1 MARSGFRE
9 TYIRLAGAL
18 NTAQDIMVHERGSV
32 EWPWFVL
39 NVCDSEICLE
49 RLGLLKADFSRFFW
63 YLIAR
68 QWADFDTIPHDRLG
82 AEFKKHRAGWEPEIM
97 TWGHPKGIDNLKTYR
112 SLPDGVTAYRG
123 QGANQPVGLS
133 WTLDLDV
140 ATRFAFGHRD
150 ARNPEPVILNLAV
163 AKKDIAFV
171 VNEREEAELVL
182 FAAPKRDLCEMVTYD
197 SEGLLEAR

>member
-1 MARSGFRE
+1 MAKFGFRE

-18 NTAQDIMVHERGSV
+18 NTAQDIMVRERGSV

-68 QWADFDTIPHDRLG
+68 QWADFDTIPHDRLA

-97 TWGHPKGIDNLKTYR
+97 TWGHPKGTDNLKTYK
-112 SLPDGVTAYRG
+112 SLPDSVTAYRG
-123 QGANQPVGLS
+123 QRFDQPVGLS
-133 WTLDLDV
+133 WTLDLEV
-140 ATRFAFGHRD
+140 AARYAFGHRD
-150 ARNPEPVILNLAV
+150 GRNPDRVIFSRAV
-163 AKKDIAFV
+163 AKKDIALV

-182 FAAPKRDLCEMVTYD
+182 FAAPKRDSCDVVTYD
-197 SEGLLEAR
+197 DEGLVGAR

>member
-1 MARSGFRE
+1 MAKFGFRE
-9 TYIRLAGAL
+9 TYIRVAGAL
-18 NTAQDIMVHERGSV
+18 NTAQEIMLRERGSV

-39 NVCDSEICLE
+39 NVCDSTICLE

-68 QWADFDTIPHDRLG
+68 QWADFDTIPHDRLA
-82 AEFKKHRAGWEPEIM
+82 AEFKKHRAGWAPDIM
-97 TWGHPKGIDNLKTYR
+97 TWGHPKGTDNLKTYT

-123 QGANQPVGLS
+123 QGFDQPVGLS

-140 ATRFAFGHRD
+140 AARFAFGHRD
-150 ARNPEPVILNLAV
+150 ARNPSPLILSRSV
-163 AKKDIAFV
+163 ARKDIAFV

-182 FAAPKRDLCEMVTYD
+182 FAAPKRDLCKIITDDMT
-197 SEGLLEAR
+197 GLVEAR